1 MFYFRNCEQIEINR
15 KNETG
20 SLLLRERKE
29 FRLKVITRSNCE
41 LQELLQ
47 NLLKFQFVD
56 VIFSLFIHAT
66 MPF

>member
-15 KNETG
+15 KDETG
-20 SLLLRERKE
+20 SFLLRERKE

-47 NLLKFQFVD
+47 NLLKF
-56 VIFSLFIHAT
+56 
-66 MPF
+66 